1 MWKLYRA
8 DLLGKDLEISL
19 RQIITDARNNR
30 HKILSVEHLL
40 LSMLDNVSAI
50 ETLQAHG
57 ITDIE
62 ELRKLLVDHI
72 NQNTPLVPESSGSDD
87 QPAIAAKPTLAFHRV
102 IQSAILQ
109 VKSTGQK
116 GGVQGNL
123 VLSYLLREYDT
134 YAVSLLNQRALYS
147 LEDLMEKKADKA
159 AGSDI
164 YTNEGTTDPHDPHRV
179 AKNESL
185 LAAGLMPMVSI
196 DETGENLG
204 FYSPDLGADTLAAL
218 AKAAR

>member
-8 DLLGKDLEISL
+8 DLLGKELESNL
-19 RQIITDARNNR
+19 RQIIVDARNNR

-40 LSMLDNVSAI
+40 LSMLDNASAL
-50 ETLQAHG
+50 EALQSHE
-57 ITDIE
+57 ITDIAE
-62 ELRKLLVDHI
+62 IRALLTDHI
-72 NQNTPLVPESSGSDD
+72 AKNTPLIPDSDEADMES
-87 QPAIAAKPTLAFHRV
+87 AVVAKPTLAFHRI

-116 GGVQGNL
+116 EVSGNL
-123 VLSYLLREYDT
+123 VLFYLLREYDS

-147 LEDLMEKKADKA
+147 LEEIMEKKDNAPA
-159 AGSDI
+159 SDI
-164 YTNEGTTDPHDPHRV
+164 YSNAGTTDPNDPHRV

>member
-8 DLLGKDLEISL
+8 DLLGKELESNL
-19 RQIITDARNNR
+19 RQIIVDARNNR

-40 LSMLDNVSAI
+40 LSMLDNASAL
-50 ETLQAHG
+50 EALQSHG
-57 ITDIE
+57 ITDIAE
-62 ELRKLLVDHI
+62 IRALLTDHI
-72 NQNTPLVPESSGSDD
+72 AKNTPLIPSSDEADMES
-87 QPAIAAKPTLAFHRV
+87 AVVAKPTLAFHRV

-116 GGVQGNL
+116 EVSGNL
-123 VLSYLLREYDT
+123 VLFYLLREYDS

-147 LEDLMEKKADKA
+147 LEEVMEKKDNAPA
-159 AGSDI
+159 SDI
-164 YTNEGTTDPHDPHRV
+164 YSNAGTTDPNDPHRV

>member
-8 DLLGKDLEISL
+8 DLLGKDLETSL

-30 HKILSVEHLL
+30 HKTISVEHLL

-50 ETLQAHG
+50 ETLQANG

-72 NQNTPLVPESSGSDD
+72 NQNTPLVPESSGPDD
-87 QPAIAAKPTLAFHRV
+87 QSVVVAKPTLAFHRV

-109 VKSTGQK
+109 VKSTGQT
-116 GGVQGNL
+116 GVQGNL

-147 LEDLMEKKADKA
+147 LEDLMKNKSDKSS
-159 AGSDI
+159 GSDI
-164 YTNEGTTDPHDPHRV
+164 YSNEGTTDPHDPHRV

>member
-8 DLLGKDLEISL
+8 DLLGKELESNL
-19 RQIITDARNNR
+19 RQIIVDARNNR

-40 LSMLDNVSAI
+40 LSMLDNASAL
-50 ETLQAHG
+50 EALQSHG
-57 ITDIE
+57 ITDIAE
-62 ELRKLLVDHI
+62 IRALLTDHI
-72 NQNTPLVPESSGSDD
+72 AKNTPLIPGSDETD
-87 QPAIAAKPTLAFHRV
+87 MESAVVAKPTLAFHRI

-116 GGVQGNL
+116 EVSGNL
-123 VLSYLLREYDT
+123 VLFYLLREYDS

-147 LEDLMEKKADKA
+147 LEEVMEKKDNAPA
-159 AGSDI
+159 SDI
-164 YTNEGTTDPHDPHRV
+164 YSNAGTTDPNDPHRV

>member
-8 DLLGKDLEISL
+8 DLLGKDLETSL

-40 LSMLDNVSAI
+40 LSMLDNVSAV

-57 ITDIE
+57 IKDIE

-72 NQNTPLVPESSGSDD
+72 NQNTPLVPESSGSDE
-87 QPAIAAKPTLAFHRV
+87 QPAVAAKPTLAFHRV

-116 GGVQGNL
+116 GVQGNL

-147 LEDLMEKKADKA
+147 LEDLMEKKAEKS